1 MQIKGVITKM
11 CEPVTGESARGTW
24 KKIGIVLQTE
34 GEYPKDVYIE
44 FWGDKADVVEVKLCE
59 GMIVAVDFTLESR
72 EYNDRYYTQVRGYKY
87 TIEGVVTS
95 NASGYDK
102 ETAFFDCI
110 YGGGTSPAKDDP
122 YVPARKEEPA
132 PAPAKDKVDDLPF

>member
-44 FWGDKADVVEVKLCE
+44 FWGDKANVVEVKLCE

-87 TIEGVVTS
+87 TIEG
-95 NASGYDK
+95 
-102 ETAFFDCI
+102 
-110 YGGGTSPAKDDP
+110 GGTSPAKDDP

-132 PAPAKDKVDDLPF
+132 PAPAKVDDLPF

>member
-1 MQIKGVITKM
+1 M

-72 EYNDRYYTQVRGYKY
+72 EYNDRYYTQVRGHKY
-87 TIEGVVTS
+87 TIE
-95 NASGYDK
+95 
-102 ETAFFDCI
+102 
-110 YGGGTSPAKDDP
+110 GGGTSPAKDDP

>member
-1 MQIKGVITKM
+1 M

-72 EYNDRYYTQVRGYKY
+72 EYNDRYYTQVR
-87 TIEGVVTS
+87 
-95 NASGYDK
+95 
-102 ETAFFDCI
+102 
-110 YGGGTSPAKDDP
+110 
-122 YVPARKEEPA
+122 VPARKEEPA

>member
-1 MQIKGVITKM
+1 MQIKGVVTKM

-34 GEYPKDVYIE
+34 GKYPKDVYIE
-44 FWGDKADVVEVKLCE
+44 FWGDKADIVEVKLRE

-72 EYNDRYYTQVRGYKY
+72 EYNDRYYTQVRGYKC
-87 TIEGVVTS
+87 TIEG
-95 NASGYDK
+95 
-102 ETAFFDCI
+102 
-110 YGGGTSPAKDDP
+110 GGTAPAKDDP

-132 PAPAKDKVDDLPF
+132 PAPAKDEVDDLPF

>member
-34 GEYPKDVYIE
+34 EEYPKDVYIE

-87 TIEGVVTS
+87 TIEG
-95 NASGYDK
+95 
-102 ETAFFDCI
+102 
-110 YGGGTSPAKDDP
+110 GGTSPAKDDP

-132 PAPAKDKVDDLPF
+132 PAPAKDNVDDLPF

>member
-1 MQIKGVITKM
+1 MQIKGVVTKM
-11 CEPVTGESARGTW
+11 CEPVTGKSARGTW

-34 GEYPKDVYIE
+34 EEHPKDVYIE

-87 TIEGVVTS
+87 TIEG
-95 NASGYDK
+95 
-102 ETAFFDCI
+102 
-110 YGGGTSPAKDDP
+110 GGT
-122 YVPARKEEPA
+122 
-132 PAPAKDKVDDLPF
+132 APAKDKVDDLPF

>member
-1 MQIKGVITKM
+1 M

-44 FWGDKADVVEVKLCE
+44 FWGDKADVVEVNLCE
-59 GMIVAVDFTLESR
+59 GMIVTVDFTLESR

-87 TIEGVVTS
+87 TVE
-95 NASGYDK
+95 
-102 ETAFFDCI
+102 
-110 YGGGTSPAKDDP
+110 GGGTAPANDDP

>member
-1 MQIKGVITKM
+1 M

-87 TIEGVVTS
+87 TIAVLMEDYLTQHKQ
-95 NASGYDK
+95 ALKDIQK
-102 ETAFFDCI
+102 DPALTAEKRVKLLSSLAFSLRT
-110 YGGGTSPAKDDP
+110 G
-122 YVPARKEEPA
+122 
-132 PAPAKDKVDDLPF
+132 